1 MITAA
6 ESAAFTTT
14 GAVGEAA
21 PAFADAV
28 GSAVCSPPPCGLPAD
43 SGPSKGERARG
54 IARYR
59 LYAVAAARVRKLA
72 RRYGY
77 GCALV
82 RNLTAAVLA
91 DVGERSLRAPFR
103 RLDAQ
108 LARLF
113 AGLPTWPV
121 VAADDVSTGEV
132 CPARTTPVSPNA
144 PPATPKGVAA
154 GANRDHAQTVIA
166 T

>member
-21 PAFADAV
+21 PADAV
-28 GSAVCSPPPCGLPAD
+28 GSAVCSPPPCDLPAD
-43 SGPSKGERARG
+43 GDAPSKGERARG

-59 LYAVAAARVRKLA
+59 LHAVAAARVRELA

-82 RNLTAAVLA
+82 QNLTAAVLA

-121 VAADDVSTGEV
+121 VAADDVSAGEV

-154 GANRDHAQTVIA
+154 VANRDHAQTVMV